1 MGIPAKASLRLGVVG
16 NRDYPDLVGVLQR
29 LLAVAPSIGVDMHL
43 EANLKEFAR
52 DHELPMSSP
61 EEVDALLTLGGD
73 GTLLRGARFLGG
85 REIPVLGVNLGRL
98 GFLSACGPDELE
110 TAVKRL
116 VNGDYRG
123 EARMKLEGRPGES
136 EDPRR
141 WYALND
147 IVLHKAGKA
156 RVIWLRVEVD
166 GEEVAS
172 YAADGIVMSTPTGS
186 TAYNLSVGGPV
197 VVPGHSSI
205 IIAPISAHAL
215 SIRPVVV
222 GPDVTIVVHAD
233 DDGTERLV
241 TVDGQ
246 VGATLGMSE
255 TLMVRKASRSVI
267 LVRFPEMT
275 FFTRMRR
282 KLGWGLPPEDTRA

>member
-1 MGIPAKASLRLGVVG
+1 MIRLGVIG
-16 NRDYPDLVGVLQR
+16 NRDYPDLGGVLQR
-29 LLAVAPSIGVDMHL
+29 VLALAPALGVEFRL
-43 EANLKEFAR
+43 EGTLHDLAR
-52 DHELPMSSP
+52 NHDGPPLAAEDV
-61 EEVDALLTLGGD
+61 EALITLGGD
-73 GTLLRGARFLGG
+73 GTLLRGARFLNG

-110 TAVKRL
+110 VAVRRL
-116 VNGDYRG
+116 ASGDYRG
-123 EARMKLEGRPGES
+123 EPRMMLEGRPGAP

-147 IVLHKAGKA
+147 IVLHKSGKA

-166 GEEVAS
+166 GEEVAD
-172 YAADGIVMSTPTGS
+172 YAADGIVLSTPTGS

-197 VVPGHSSI
+197 VVPSHASI

-215 SIRPVVV
+215 AIRPVVV
-222 GPDVTIVVHAD
+222 GPDVTVVIHAD
-233 DDGTERLV
+233 DDGTDRLV

-246 VGATLGMSE
+246 VGATLGTSE
-255 TLMVRKASRSVI
+255 TLMVRRAARSVT

-275 FFTRMRR
+275 FFTRMRK
-282 KLGWGLPPEDTRA
+282 KLGWAAPPADTRA

>member
-1 MGIPAKASLRLGVVG
+1 MIRLGVIG
-16 NRDYPDLVGVLQR
+16 NRDYPDLTSVLKR
-29 LLAVAPSIGVDMHL
+29 LLAMAESLGVEARL
-43 EANLKEFAR
+43 EGTLE
-52 DHELPMSSP
+52 ELATGRAGPVVTPM
-61 EEVDALLTLGGD
+61 ELDALLTLGGD
-73 GTLLRGARFLGG
+73 GTLLRGARFLDG

-98 GFLSACGPDELE
+98 GFLSACGPEDLE
-110 TAVKRL
+110 NAVRRL

-123 EARMKLEGRPGES
+123 EPRMMLEGRPGQPD
-136 EDPRR
+136 DPRR

-147 IVLHKAGKA
+147 IVLHKSGKA
-156 RVIWLRVEVD
+156 RVIWLRLEVD

-172 YAADGIVMSTPTGS
+172 YAADGIVLSTPTGS

-197 VVPGHSSI
+197 VVPGHASI
-205 IIAPISAHAL
+205 VISPISAHAL

-222 GPDVTIVVHAD
+222 PPDATIVVHAD

-255 TLMVRKASRSVI
+255 TLMVRRAARSVV

-275 FFTRMRR
+275 FFTRMRK
-282 KLGWGLPPEDTRA
+282 KLGWSAPPDDTRV

>member
-1 MGIPAKASLRLGVVG
+1 VIRLGVIG
-16 NRDYPDLVGVLQR
+16 NRDYPDLAGVLQR
-29 LLAVAPSIGVDMHL
+29 LLTMATSLGVEMSL
-43 EANLKEFAR
+43 EANLRELAR
-52 DHELPMSSP
+52 DAAPPEVSP
-61 EEVDALLTLGGD
+61 ENIDALLTLGGD
-73 GTLLRGARFLGG
+73 GTLLRGARFLNG

-98 GFLSACGPDELE
+98 GFLSACGPDELG
-110 TAVKRL
+110 TAVSRL
-116 VNGDYRG
+116 VSGDYRG
-123 EARMKLEGRPGES
+123 EVRMMLEGRPGLT

-147 IVLHKAGKA
+147 IVLHKSGKA
-156 RVIWLRVEVD
+156 RVIWLRLEVD

-172 YAADGIVMSTPTGS
+172 YAADGIVMATPTGS

-197 VVPGHSSI
+197 VVPGHASI
-205 IIAPISAHAL
+205 IISPISAHAL

-222 GPDVTIVVHAD
+222 PPDSTVVVRAD

-246 VGATLGMSE
+246 VGATLGRSE
-255 TLMVRKASRSVI
+255 MLVVRRASRSVI

-282 KLGWGLPPEDTRA
+282 KLGWGLPPDDTRG

>member
-1 MGIPAKASLRLGVVG
+1 MPRNNHRAADRKVVG
-16 NRDYPDLVGVLQR
+16 CGARWRRQYDSICGVTRDF
-29 LLAVAPSIGVDMHL
+29 LAVDFNAQPDHARLAALVQHDVVEGVP
-43 EANLKEFAR
+43 A
-52 DHELPMSSP
+52 
-61 EEVDALLTLGGD
+61 T
-73 GTLLRGARFLGG
+73 
-85 REIPVLGVNLGRL
+85 
-98 GFLSACGPDELE
+98 
-110 TAVKRL
+110 
-116 VNGDYRG
+116 
-123 EARMKLEGRPGES
+123 RMLEGRPGLV

-147 IVLHKAGKA
+147 IVLHKSGKA

-172 YAADGIVMSTPTGS
+172 YAADGIVLSTPTGS

-197 VVPGHSSI
+197 VVPGHASI
-205 IIAPISAHAL
+205 VISPISAHAL

-222 GPDVTIVVHAD
+222 PPDATIVVHAD

-246 VGATLGMSE
+246 VGATLGTSE
-255 TLMVRKASRSVI
+255 TLMVRRAARSVI

-275 FFTRMRR
+275 FFTRMRK
-282 KLGWGLPPEDTRA
+282 KLGWGLPPDYAGA

>member
-1 MGIPAKASLRLGVVG
+1 MIRLGVIG
-16 NRDYPDLVGVLQR
+16 NRDYPDLGAVLQG
-29 LLAVAPSIGVDMHL
+29 LLSLAPSLGVELRL
-43 EANLKEFAR
+43 EGNLR
-52 DHELPMSSP
+52 DLATGSDSP
-61 EEVDALLTLGGD
+61 PVTAEDVDALLTLGGD

-110 TAVKRL
+110 TAVRRL
-116 VNGDYRG
+116 VSGDYRG
-123 EARMKLEGRPGES
+123 EARMMLEGRPS
-136 EDPRR
+136 IPEDPRR

-147 IVLHKAGKA
+147 IVLHKSGKA

-166 GEEVAS
+166 GEEVGS

-197 VVPGHSSI
+197 VVPGHPSI

-222 GPDVTIVVHAD
+222 GPDVTVTVHAD
-233 DDGTERLV
+233 EDGTERLV

-246 VGATLGMSE
+246 VGATLGTSE
-255 TLMVRKASRSVI
+255 SLLVRRATRSVI

-282 KLGWGLPPEDTRA
+282 KLGWGLPPDDTRA

>member
-1 MGIPAKASLRLGVVG
+1 VIRLGVIG
-16 NRDYPDLVGVLQR
+16 NRDYPDLAGVLQQLLR
-29 LLAVAPSIGVDMHL
+29 LASELGVDMRL
-43 EANLKEFAR
+43 ESTLR
-52 DHELPMSSP
+52 DLAGGYVLPPVAP
-61 EEVDALLTLGGD
+61 EDVDALLTLGGD
-73 GTLLRGARFLGG
+73 GTLLRGARFLNG
-85 REIPVLGVNLGRL
+85 REIPILGVNLGRL
-98 GFLSACGPDELE
+98 GFLSACGPAELDD
-110 TAVKRL
+110 AVRRL

-123 EARMKLEGRPGES
+123 EPRMMLEGRPS
-136 EDPRR
+136 LPEDPRR

-147 IVLHKAGKA
+147 IVLHKSGKA

-197 VVPGHSSI
+197 VVPGHASI
-205 IIAPISAHAL
+205 VIAPISAHAL

-222 GPDVTIVVHAD
+222 GPDVTLTVHAD
-233 DDGTERLV
+233 DDGTDRLV

-246 VGATLGMSE
+246 VGATLGTGES
-255 TLMVRKASRSVI
+255 LIVRRASRSVI
-267 LVRFPEMT
+267 LVHFPETT

-282 KLGWGLPPEDTRA
+282 KLGWGLPPDDARG

>member
-1 MGIPAKASLRLGVVG
+1 VIRLGVIG
-16 NRDYPDLVGVLQR
+16 NRDYPDLAGVLQQLLR
-29 LLAVAPSIGVDMHL
+29 LASELGVDLRLESTLRDLAGGYVLPPVAPED
-43 EANLKEFAR
+43 
-52 DHELPMSSP
+52 
-61 EEVDALLTLGGD
+61 VDALLTLGGD
-73 GTLLRGARFLGG
+73 GTLLRGARFLNG
-85 REIPVLGVNLGRL
+85 REIPILGVNLGRL
-98 GFLSACGPDELE
+98 GFLSACGPAELDD
-110 TAVKRL
+110 AVRRL

-123 EARMKLEGRPGES
+123 EPRMMLEGRPS
-136 EDPRR
+136 LPEDPRR

-147 IVLHKAGKA
+147 IVLHKSGKA

-197 VVPGHSSI
+197 VVPGHASI
-205 IIAPISAHAL
+205 VIAPISAHAL

-222 GPDVTIVVHAD
+222 GPDVTLTVHAD
-233 DDGTERLV
+233 DDGTDRLV

-246 VGATLGMSE
+246 VGATLGTGES
-255 TLMVRKASRSVI
+255 LMVRRASRSVI
-267 LVRFPEMT
+267 LVHFPETT

-282 KLGWGLPPEDTRA
+282 KLGWGLPPDDARG

>member
-1 MGIPAKASLRLGVVG
+1 VIRLGVIG
-16 NRDYPDLVGVLQR
+16 NRDYPDLARVLHRILSLGASLGVE
-29 LLAVAPSIGVDMHL
+29 IHL
-43 EANLKEFAR
+43 EATLR
-52 DHELPMSSP
+52 DLAEGHTAPALVP
-61 EEVDALLTLGGD
+61 ENVDALLTLGGD

-98 GFLSACGPDELE
+98 GFLSACGPEDLE
-110 TAVKRL
+110 SAVRRL
-116 VNGDYRG
+116 ASGDYRG
-123 EARMKLEGRPGES
+123 EPRMMLEGRPAMA

-147 IVLHKAGKA
+147 IVLHKSGKA

-197 VVPGHSSI
+197 VFPNHQSI

-222 GPDVTIVVHAD
+222 PPDATIVIHAD

-246 VGATLGMSE
+246 VGATLGTSE
-255 TLMVRKASRSVI
+255 TLMVRRASRSII

-275 FFTRMRR
+275 FFTRMRK
-282 KLGWGLPPEDTRA
+282 KLGWGLPPDDTRA

>member
-1 MGIPAKASLRLGVVG
+1 VIRLGVIG
-16 NRDYPDLVGVLQR
+16 NRDYPDLARVLRQLVKLASEVGADLR
-29 LLAVAPSIGVDMHL
+29 LESTLRDLADGFDLAPVQPD
-43 EANLKEFAR
+43 
-52 DHELPMSSP
+52 
-61 EEVDALLTLGGD
+61 EVDVLLTLGGD
-73 GTLLRGARFLGG
+73 GTLLRGARFLAG
-85 REIPVLGVNLGRL
+85 REIPILGVNLGRL
-98 GFLSACGPDELE
+98 GFLSACGPGEME
-110 TAVKRL
+110 IAVRRV

-123 EARMKLEGRPGES
+123 ESRMMLEGRPS
-136 EDPRR
+136 FPEDPRR
-141 WYALND
+141 WYAVND
-147 IVLHKAGKA
+147 IVLHKSGKA

-172 YAADGIVMSTPTGS
+172 YAADGIVLSTPTGS

-197 VVPGHSSI
+197 VVPDHSSI
-205 IIAPISAHAL
+205 VISPISAHAL

-222 GPDVTIVVHAD
+222 GPDVTITVHAD

-246 VGATLGMSE
+246 IGATLGTEES
-255 TLMVRKASRSVI
+255 LIVRRASRSVI

-282 KLGWGLPPEDTRA
+282 KLGWGAPPDDPRA

>member
-1 MGIPAKASLRLGVVG
+1 VIRLGVIG
-16 NRDYPDLVGVLQR
+16 NRDYPDLGSVLQG
-29 LLAVAPSIGVDMHL
+29 LLATASALGVEMHVETNL
-43 EANLKEFAR
+43 EGLTGGQS
-52 DHELPMSSP
+52 LPALTP
-61 EEVDALLTLGGD
+61 EGVDALLTLGGD

-85 REIPVLGVNLGRL
+85 REIPILGVNLGRL
-98 GFLSACGPDELE
+98 GFLSACGPDELG
-110 TAVKRL
+110 AALRRL
-116 VNGDYRG
+116 VSGDYRG
-123 EARMKLEGRPGES
+123 EPRMMLEGRSGQAD
-136 EDPRR
+136 DPRR

-147 IVLHKAGKA
+147 IVLHKSGKA

-197 VVPGHSSI
+197 VVPGHASI
-205 IIAPISAHAL
+205 IISPISAHAL

-222 GPDVTIVVHAD
+222 PPDATVVVHAD
-233 DDGTERLV
+233 DDGTDRLV

-246 VGATLGMSE
+246 VGATLGTSE
-255 TLMVRKASRSVI
+255 TLMVRRAARSVI

-282 KLGWGLPPEDTRA
+282 KLGWGLPPDDARA

>member
-1 MGIPAKASLRLGVVG
+1 MIRLGVIG
-16 NRDYPDLVGVLQR
+16 NRDYPDLAGVLQR
-29 LLAVAPSIGVDMHL
+29 LLSMASALGVDIHL
-43 EANLKEFAR
+43 EANLKDLAGGN
-52 DHELPMSSP
+52 DLSSLNP
-61 EEVDALLTLGGD
+61 EDVDALLTLGGD

-85 REIPVLGVNLGRL
+85 REIPILGVNLGRL
-98 GFLSACGPDELE
+98 GFLSACGPDELGS
-110 TAVKRL
+110 ALSRL

-123 EARMKLEGRPGES
+123 EARMMLEGRSGLT

-147 IVLHKAGKA
+147 IVLHKSGKA

-172 YAADGIVMSTPTGS
+172 YAADGIVLSTPTGS

-197 VVPGHSSI
+197 VVPGHASI
-205 IIAPISAHAL
+205 VISPISAHAL

-222 GPDVTIVVHAD
+222 PPDATIVVHAD

-246 VGATLGMSE
+246 VGATLGTSE
-255 TLMVRKASRSVI
+255 TLMVRRAARSVI

-275 FFTRMRR
+275 FFTRMRK
-282 KLGWGLPPEDTRA
+282 KLGWGLPPDYAGA

>member
-1 MGIPAKASLRLGVVG
+1 MIRLGVIG
-16 NRDYPDLVGVLQR
+16 NRDYPDLANVLQR
-29 LLAVAPSIGVDMHL
+29 LLGMASSLGVDMRL
-43 EANLKEFAR
+43 ESTLR
-52 DHELPMSSP
+52 DLAAVNAAAAVSADD
-61 EEVDALLTLGGD
+61 VDALLTLGGD
-73 GTLLRGARFLGG
+73 GTLLRGARFLDG

-98 GFLSACGPDELE
+98 GFLSACGPEDLE
-110 TAVKRL
+110 SAVRRL

-123 EARMKLEGRPGES
+123 EPRMMLEGRPGQP

-147 IVLHKAGKA
+147 IVLHKSGKA

-172 YAADGIVMSTPTGS
+172 YAADGIVLSTPTGS

-197 VVPGHSSI
+197 VVPGHASI
-205 IIAPISAHAL
+205 VISPISAHAL

-222 GPDVTIVVHAD
+222 PPEATIVVHAD

-246 VGATLGMSE
+246 VGTTLGTSE
-255 TLMVRKASRSVI
+255 TLVARRAGRSVI

-275 FFTRMRR
+275 FFTRMRK
-282 KLGWGLPPEDTRA
+282 KLGWGLPPDDTRA

>member
-1 MGIPAKASLRLGVVG
+1 MIRLGIIG
-16 NRDYPDLVGVLQR
+16 NRDYPDLGRVLQR
-29 LLAVAPSIGVDMHL
+29 LLAMGPAIGADMRL
-43 EANLKEFAR
+43 EATLQDLAR
-52 DHELPMSSP
+52 GHDLPPVSP
-61 EEVDALLTLGGD
+61 EDVDALLTLGGD

-110 TAVKRL
+110 TAVRRL

-123 EARMKLEGRPGES
+123 EARMMLEGRPGLP

-147 IVLHKAGKA
+147 IVLHKSGKA

-197 VVPGHSSI
+197 VVPGHPSI

-222 GPDVTIVVHAD
+222 GPDSTVVVHAD
-233 DDGTERLV
+233 DTGTDRLV

-246 VGATLGMSE
+246 VGTTLGTAES
-255 TLMVRKASRSVI
+255 LMVRRAARSVI

-282 KLGWGLPPEDTRA
+282 KLGWGLPPDDTRA

>member
-1 MGIPAKASLRLGVVG
+1 VIRLGVIG
-16 NRDYPDLVGVLQR
+16 NRDYPDLERVLQR
-29 LLAVAPSIGVDMHL
+29 LLAIAASLGVDVHL
-43 EANLKEFAR
+43 EATLR
-52 DHELPMSSP
+52 DFGTASTLPPVDP
-61 EEVDALLTLGGD
+61 ENVDALLTLGGD
-73 GTLLRGARFLGG
+73 GTLLRGARFLAG

-98 GFLSACGPDELE
+98 GFLSACGPEDLE
-110 TAVKRL
+110 NAVRRL
-116 VNGDYRG
+116 ASGDFRG
-123 EARMKLEGRPGES
+123 EPRMMLEGRPGLTD
-136 EDPRR
+136 DPRR

-147 IVLHKAGKA
+147 IVLHKSGKA

-166 GEEVAS
+166 GEEVGS
-172 YAADGIVMSTPTGS
+172 YAADGIVLSTPTGS

-197 VVPGHSSI
+197 VVPLHASI
-205 IIAPISAHAL
+205 IISPISAHAL

-222 GPDVTIVVHAD
+222 PPDATIVVHAD

-246 VGATLGMSE
+246 VGATLGTSE
-255 TLMVRKASRSVI
+255 TLVVRRASRSVI

>member
-1 MGIPAKASLRLGVVG
+1 VIRLGVIG
-16 NRDYPDLVGVLQR
+16 NRDYPDLAGVLQKLLKLASALGADLR
-29 LLAVAPSIGVDMHL
+29 LESTLRDFAGGYDLPPVAPAD
-43 EANLKEFAR
+43 
-52 DHELPMSSP
+52 
-61 EEVDALLTLGGD
+61 VDALLTLGGD
-73 GTLLRGARFLGG
+73 GTLLRGARFLDG
-85 REIPVLGVNLGRL
+85 REIPILGVNLGRL
-98 GFLSACGPDELE
+98 GFLSACGPEELE
-110 TAVKRL
+110 AAVRRL
-116 VNGDYRG
+116 IDGDYRG
-123 EARMKLEGRPGES
+123 EARMMLEGRPS
-136 EDPRR
+136 LPEDPRR

-147 IVLHKAGKA
+147 IVLHKSGKA

-197 VVPGHSSI
+197 VVPGHASI
-205 IIAPISAHAL
+205 VISPISAHAL

-222 GPDVTIVVHAD
+222 GPEVTVMVHAD

-246 VGATLGMSE
+246 VGATLATNES
-255 TLMVRKASRSVI
+255 LIVRRAARSVI

-282 KLGWGLPPEDTRA
+282 KLGWGAPPDDTRA

>member
-1 MGIPAKASLRLGVVG
+1 MIRLGVIG
-16 NRDYPDLVGVLQR
+16 NRDYPDLARVLQR
-29 LLAVAPSIGVDMHL
+29 ILSLGESLGVDMHL
-43 EANLKEFAR
+43 EATLHDLAPGHR
-52 DHELPMSSP
+52 PPALAP
-61 EEVDALLTLGGD
+61 EDVDALLTLGGD

-98 GFLSACGPDELE
+98 GFLSACGPEDLE
-110 TAVKRL
+110 SAVRRL

-123 EARMKLEGRPGES
+123 ESRMMLEGRPGLA

-147 IVLHKAGKA
+147 IVLHKSGKA

-197 VVPGHSSI
+197 VVPNHPSI

-222 GPDVTIVVHAD
+222 PPDATIVIRAD

-246 VGATLGMSE
+246 VGATLGTSE
-255 TLMVRKASRSVI
+255 TLMVRRAARSII

-275 FFTRMRR
+275 FFTRMRK
-282 KLGWGLPPEDTRA
+282 KLGWGLPPDDTRA

>member
-1 MGIPAKASLRLGVVG
+1 MIRLGVIG
-16 NRDYPDLVGVLQR
+16 NRDYPDLTSVLKR
-29 LLAVAPSIGVDMHL
+29 LLAMAESLGVEARL
-43 EANLKEFAR
+43 EGTLQ
-52 DHELPMSSP
+52 ELATGRAGPVVMP
-61 EEVDALLTLGGD
+61 TELDALLTLGGD
-73 GTLLRGARFLGG
+73 GTLLRGARFLDG

-98 GFLSACGPDELE
+98 GFLSACGPENLE
-110 TAVKRL
+110 TAVRRL

-123 EARMKLEGRPGES
+123 EPRMMLEGRPGQPD
-136 EDPRR
+136 DPRR

-147 IVLHKAGKA
+147 IVLHKSGKA
-156 RVIWLRVEVD
+156 RVIWLRLEVD

-172 YAADGIVMSTPTGS
+172 YAADGIVLSTPTGS

-197 VVPGHSSI
+197 VVPGHASI
-205 IIAPISAHAL
+205 VISPISAHAL

-222 GPDVTIVVHAD
+222 PPDATIVVHAD

-255 TLMVRKASRSVI
+255 TLMVRRAARSVI
-267 LVRFPEMT
+267 LVRF
-275 FFTRMRR
+275 RR
-282 KLGWGLPPEDTRA
+282 

>member
-1 MGIPAKASLRLGVVG
+1 VIRLGVIG
-16 NRDYPDLVGVLQR
+16 NRDYPDLAGVLQQLLR
-29 LLAVAPSIGVDMHL
+29 LASELGVDMRL
-43 EANLKEFAR
+43 ESTLR
-52 DHELPMSSP
+52 DLAGGYVLPPVAP
-61 EEVDALLTLGGD
+61 EDVDALLTLGGD
-73 GTLLRGARFLGG
+73 GTLLRGARFLNG
-85 REIPVLGVNLGRL
+85 REIPILGVNLGRL
-98 GFLSACGPDELE
+98 GFLSACGPAELDD
-110 TAVKRL
+110 AVRRL

-123 EARMKLEGRPGES
+123 EPRIMLEGRPS
-136 EDPRR
+136 LPEDPRR

-147 IVLHKAGKA
+147 IVLHKSGKA

-197 VVPGHSSI
+197 VVPGHASI
-205 IIAPISAHAL
+205 VIAPISAHAL

-222 GPDVTIVVHAD
+222 GPDVTLTVHAD
-233 DDGTERLV
+233 DDGTDRLV

-246 VGATLGMSE
+246 VGATLGTGES
-255 TLMVRKASRSVI
+255 LMVRRASRSVI
-267 LVRFPEMT
+267 LVHFPETT

-282 KLGWGLPPEDTRA
+282 KLGWGLPPDDARG

>member
-1 MGIPAKASLRLGVVG
+1 MIRLGVIG
-16 NRDYPDLVGVLQR
+16 NRDYPDLVSVLKR
-29 LLAVAPSIGVDMHL
+29 LLAMAPALGVDMHL
-43 EANLKEFAR
+43 EANLKEFAK
-52 DHELPMSSP
+52 DHEHPLESGA
-61 EEVDALLTLGGD
+61 EVDALVTLGGD

-85 REIPVLGVNLGRL
+85 REIPILGINLGRL
-98 GFLSACGPDELE
+98 GFLSACSPAELE
-110 TAVKRL
+110 VGLRRL
-116 VNGDYRG
+116 VSGDYRG
-123 EARMKLEGRPGES
+123 EQRMMLEGRPGLP

-147 IVLHKAGKA
+147 IVLHKSGKA
-156 RVIWLRVEVD
+156 RVIWLKVEVD

-197 VVPGHSSI
+197 VVPGHNSI

-222 GPDVTIVVHAD
+222 GPDATVVVHAD

-246 VGATLGMSE
+246 VSATLGTSE
-255 TLMVRKASRSVI
+255 TLLVRRAARSVI

-282 KLGWGLPPEDTRA
+282 KLGWGAPPDDPRA

>member
-1 MGIPAKASLRLGVVG
+1 VIRLGVIG
-16 NRDYPDLVGVLQR
+16 NRDYPDLAGVLQKLLKLASELGADLR
-29 LLAVAPSIGVDMHL
+29 LESTLRDLAGGHDLPAVAPED
-43 EANLKEFAR
+43 
-52 DHELPMSSP
+52 
-61 EEVDALLTLGGD
+61 VDALLTLGGD
-73 GTLLRGARFLGG
+73 GTLLRGARFLNG
-85 REIPVLGVNLGRL
+85 REIPILGVNLGRL

-110 TAVKRL
+110 TAVRRL

-123 EARMKLEGRPGES
+123 EARMMLEGRPS
-136 EDPRR
+136 QPEDPRR

-147 IVLHKAGKA
+147 IVLHKSGKA

-197 VVPGHSSI
+197 VVPGHASI
-205 IIAPISAHAL
+205 IISPISAHAL

-222 GPDVTIVVHAD
+222 GPDVTVTIHAD
-233 DDGTERLV
+233 DDGTDRLV

-246 VGATLGMSE
+246 VGATLATSE
-255 TLMVRKASRSVI
+255 SLMVRRAARSVI

-282 KLGWGLPPEDTRA
+282 KLGWGLPPDDTRA

>member
-1 MGIPAKASLRLGVVG
+1 MIRLGVIG
-16 NRDYPDLVGVLQR
+16 NRDYPDLGNVLKR
-29 LLAVAPSIGVDMHL
+29 LLAMAPALGVDMHL
-43 EANLKEFAR
+43 EANLKEFAQ
-52 DHELPMSSP
+52 DHEHPLESGSD
-61 EEVDALLTLGGD
+61 VDALLTLGGD

-85 REIPVLGVNLGRL
+85 REIPVLGINLGRL
-98 GFLSACGPDELE
+98 GFLSACSPDELE
-110 TAVKRL
+110 VGLRRL
-116 VNGDYRG
+116 VSGDYRG
-123 EARMKLEGRPGES
+123 EQRMMLEGRPGLS
-136 EDPRR
+136 DDPRR

-147 IVLHKAGKA
+147 IVLHKSGKA
-156 RVIWLRVEVD
+156 RVIWLKVEVD

-197 VVPGHSSI
+197 VVPAHHSI

-222 GPDVTIVVHAD
+222 GPDVTVTVHAD

-246 VGATLGMSE
+246 VGATLGTSE
-255 TLMVRKASRSVI
+255 SLLVRKAARSVI

-282 KLGWGLPPEDTRA
+282 KLGWGLPPDDTRA

>member
-1 MGIPAKASLRLGVVG
+1 VIRLGIIG
-16 NRDYPDLVGVLQR
+16 NRDYPDLGRVLER
-29 LLAVAPSIGVDMHL
+29 LLAMAPALGVEMHL
-43 EANLKEFAR
+43 EANLKEFMHGR
-52 DHELPMSSP
+52 DLPFASP
-61 EEVDALLTLGGD
+61 DEVDALLTLGGD
-73 GTLLRGARFLGG
+73 GTLLRGARYLAG
-85 REIPVLGVNLGRL
+85 REIPILGVNLGRL
-98 GFLSACGPDELE
+98 GFLSACGPEEME
-110 TAVKRL
+110 TAVRRL

-123 EARMKLEGRPGES
+123 EARMMLEGRPGLA

-147 IVLHKAGKA
+147 IVLHKSGKA

-233 DDGTERLV
+233 DDGTDRLV

-246 VGATLGMSE
+246 VGATLGTSE
-255 TLMVRKASRSVI
+255 TLMVRRASRSVI

-275 FFTRMRR
+275 FFTRMRK
-282 KLGWGLPPEDTRA
+282 KLGWGAPPDDTRA

>member
-1 MGIPAKASLRLGVVG
+1 MIRLGVIG
-16 NRDYPDLVGVLQR
+16 NRDYPDLAGVLQR
-29 LLAVAPSIGVDMHL
+29 LLSMASALGVEMHL
-43 EANLKEFAR
+43 EANLKDLAG
-52 DHELPMSSP
+52 DHSLSSLQP
-61 EEVDALLTLGGD
+61 EDVDALLTLGGD

-85 REIPVLGVNLGRL
+85 REVPILGVNLGRL
-98 GFLSACGPDELE
+98 GFLSACGPDELG
-110 TAVKRL
+110 AALSRL
-116 VNGDYRG
+116 VSGDYKG
-123 EARMKLEGRPGES
+123 ESRMMLEGRPGLA

-147 IVLHKAGKA
+147 IVLHKSGKA

-172 YAADGIVMSTPTGS
+172 YAADGIVLSTPTGS

-197 VVPGHSSI
+197 VVPGHASI
-205 IIAPISAHAL
+205 VISPISAHAL

-222 GPDVTIVVHAD
+222 PPDATIVVHAD

-246 VGATLGMSE
+246 VGATLGTSE
-255 TLMVRKASRSVI
+255 TLMVRRAARSVI

-275 FFTRMRR
+275 FFTRMRK
-282 KLGWGLPPEDTRA
+282 KLGWGLPPDYAGA

>member
-1 MGIPAKASLRLGVVG
+1 MIRLGVIG
-16 NRDYPDLVGVLQR
+16 NRDYPDLGGLLKR
-29 LLAVAPSIGVDMHL
+29 LLSVAPSLGVAMHL
-43 EANLKEFAR
+43 EATLKDLAPGH
-52 DHELPMSSP
+52 DASP
-61 EEVDALLTLGGD
+61 VTPEGVDALLTLGGD

-98 GFLSACGPDELE
+98 GFLSACGPEELE
-110 TAVKRL
+110 TAVRRL
-116 VNGDYRG
+116 ASGDYRG
-123 EARMKLEGRPGES
+123 ETRMMLEGRPS
-136 EDPRR
+136 TIEDPRR

-147 IVLHKAGKA
+147 IVLHKSGKA

-197 VVPGHSSI
+197 VVPSHPSI

-222 GPDVTIVVHAD
+222 SPEVTIIVHAD

-246 VGATLGMSE
+246 VGATLGTAES
-255 TLMVRKASRSVI
+255 LMVQRATRSVV

-282 KLGWGLPPEDTRA
+282 KLGWGLPPDDTRA